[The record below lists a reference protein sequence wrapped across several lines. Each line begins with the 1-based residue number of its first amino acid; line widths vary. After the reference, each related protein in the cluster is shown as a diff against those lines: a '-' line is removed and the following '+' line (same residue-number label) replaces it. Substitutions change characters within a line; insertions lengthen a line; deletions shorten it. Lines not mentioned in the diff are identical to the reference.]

1 MSATLSL
8 NGDNKSY
15 VSWNTEAGRRHHAST
30 NLAEVMSRCC
40 LCTGYW
46 HHLTCFWREEVSCQG
61 ARSEWQDATSY
72 LLLTSR
78 VAVFH
83 LNEPVIDSWLGLN
96 CGGATWLSLR
106 EVRWTKTVSTL
117 ERSVG
122 KWTVIKLILQIS
134 FRFSLV
140 YNVHTEITENS
151 LRYCCTIN
159 QTTTRAWHLRCHL
172 LFTTV
177 RTPMPP
183 ENVTRQ
189 FSDIKI
195 WPCHGTRNKFVP

>member
-1 MSATLSL
+1 MLS
-8 NGDNKSY
+8 
-15 VSWNTEAGRRHHAST
+15 V
-30 NLAEVMSRCC
+30 
-40 LCTGYW
+40 YW
-46 HHLTCFWREEVSCQG
+46 
-61 ARSEWQDATSY
+61 
-72 LLLTSR
+72 LLTSSDMFLKGGSVVPGGPFWVTR
-78 VAVFH
+78 RYFLLTTNVTCCSVPLEWASDWK
-83 LNEPVIDSWLGLN
+83 LAGAELWG
-96 CGGATWLSLR
+96 GGATWLSLR

-122 KWTVIKLILQIS
+122 KWTVIKLILQIL

-151 LRYCCTIN
+151 LRYCCMIN